1 MNIITEQSTH
11 ITNQL
16 DSNAKKVLAN
26 CIYSIAKLK
35 ETLHL
40 ENDSHLEKILSRF
53 GLEKMISNLEIW
65 PILLFLSTAVFCLG
79 CSTIFH
85 WFHQKNKTISNILNK
100 LDQAG
105 ISILIYGST
114 VSLLYYLSY
123 CKKMFFL
130 IYFIIFTVSSSTIFC
145 LSMMDWFYSNENK
158 ALRTYILIGLG
169 LVSGGAMFH
178 TIINQY
184 SNTYIVSCIKI
195 ATKCRYLTQVYWS
208 F

>member
-85 WFHQKNKTISNILNK
+85 WFHQKNNTISNILNK

-178 TIINQY
+178 TIINQ
-184 SNTYIVSCIKI
+184 
-195 ATKCRYLTQVYWS
+195 
-208 F
+208 